1 MQDILTDQLYK
12 YLEQNNPDILI
23 ALEDESAVSKYL
35 SDKVSTID
43 SLVAQ
48 SQSEGNPAYIVEE
61 TCIEILTGDLRPSK
75 FIYICAVLEED
86 FETTYH
92 QLQQS
97 GTLSFEAIN
106 MISECKPVFDEI
118 GFTEENENSRQ
129 LRYIIM
135 ATISEYLNRHM

>member
-1 MQDILTDQLYK
+1 MQDILTNKFYK

-23 ALEDESAVSKYL
+23 ALEEESAVTKYL
-35 SDKVSTID
+35 LDKISTID

-48 SQSEGNPAYIVEE
+48 LQSEGNAAYIVEE

-75 FIYICAVLEED
+75 FNYICAILQED

-97 GTLSFEAIN
+97 GTLRFEAIN
-106 MISECKPVFDEI
+106 MISECKPVFDTI
-118 GFTEENENSRQ
+118 GFTEENENNRQ
-129 LRYIIM
+129 LRYAITG
-135 ATISEYLNRHM
+135 AISEYLNR